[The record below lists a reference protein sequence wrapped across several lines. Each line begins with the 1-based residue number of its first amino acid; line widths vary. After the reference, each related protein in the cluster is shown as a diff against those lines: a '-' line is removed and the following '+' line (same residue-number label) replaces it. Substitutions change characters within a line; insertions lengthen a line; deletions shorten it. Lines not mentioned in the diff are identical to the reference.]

1 MEITELIRDYI
12 TTKLLSNQELDF
24 LEVEL
29 QETFNHIVEVE
40 LLAKAPNNITN
51 KLDLPNNSYWQLCYA
66 AILDK
71 EKLID
76 NKNRFQKLKLLIDKY
91 KLKTCKLN

>member
-1 MEITELIRDYI
+1 MEITKLIRDYI
-12 TTKLLSNQELDF
+12 NTKLLSNQELDF
-24 LEVEL
+24 LEFEL

-51 KLDLPNNSYWQLCYA
+51 KLDLPNNSYWQLFYT

-71 EKLID
+71 EKT
-76 NKNRFQKLKLLIDKY
+76 NR
-91 KLKTCKLN
+91 